1 MAIEH
6 SSVDEESP
14 LQTVHIIGQIAS
26 SAAGDSVSA
35 QTTEILHRIDALLKD
50 AVTDRDELIQAN
62 IWLRDLMGFDE
73 MNAVW
78 EGWVAAGTTPRRT
91 TFEDRTLPRLCDI
104 RVDVIA
110 WRKTEEFASP

>member
-1 MAIEH
+1 MAIAH
-6 SSVDEESP
+6 SSVDEETP
-14 LQTVHIIGQIAS
+14 LQTVHIVGQIAS

-35 QTTEILHRIDALLKD
+35 QMTEILYRIDALLKE
-50 AVTDRDELIQAN
+50 AGTDRDELIQAN

-91 TFEDRTLPRLCDI
+91 TFEDRTLPPLCDI
-104 RVDVIA
+104 RIDVIA
-110 WRKTEEFASP
+110 WRKTGEFVSP